1 MNEYSYYRI
10 DEREEGKREIRYPAM
25 GGMKNVYL
33 CTCLQFLIY
42 WPRLLFSLPPL
53 SSCFCLWCLFFFNSF
68 SFVPFLST
76 SLVFICFSFPLNFLI
91 IFLLFILLFCL
102 LIRSL
107 CSHFPHFFSLFPFSF
122 LLLHFPF
129 PFSGRFSRCVL
140 RLPPTGPSVF
150 TILIYRPCFDA
161 QGVAGLVNISHL
173 RSRR

>member
-1 MNEYSYYRI
+1 MCIYALAYNSLFI
-10 DEREEGKREIRYPAM
+10 DPAFSSPPPS
-25 GGMKNVYL
+25 
-33 CTCLQFLIY
+33 QFM
-42 WPRLLFSLPPL
+42 LLFMVSVFL
-53 SSCFCLWCLFFFNSF
+53 NSF

-91 IFLLFILLFCL
+91 IFLMFILLFCL

-107 CSHFPHFFSLFPFSF
+107 CSHFPHSFSLFPFSF